1 MKKSEEELEKIL
13 NIIEK
18 HGQTIEKV
26 EKLDDKLDRIGIA
39 LEKSKI
45 NDILLNYTNPHRV
58 FWINIL
64 VGIGRGLGLTI
75 GTVIVLS
82 LLGLILQQFVDLP
95 LIGEWIRDLINY
107 VELPELKTSYLY
119 FLHNNVRFIYNAL
132 ISY

>member
-1 MKKSEEELEKIL
+1 MKQSEKELEQLLK
-13 NIIEK
+13 IIEK
-18 HGQTIEKV
+18 HGQTLEKV

-58 FWINIL
+58 FWINII

-82 LLGLILQQFVDLP
+82 LLGIIMQQFVDLP
-95 LIGEWIRDLINY
+95 LIGEWISDLIKY
-107 VELPELKTSYLY
+107 VDRPEMQTSYLHD
-119 FLHNNVRFIYNAL
+119 LHNSALILYNAV
-132 ISY
+132 IG